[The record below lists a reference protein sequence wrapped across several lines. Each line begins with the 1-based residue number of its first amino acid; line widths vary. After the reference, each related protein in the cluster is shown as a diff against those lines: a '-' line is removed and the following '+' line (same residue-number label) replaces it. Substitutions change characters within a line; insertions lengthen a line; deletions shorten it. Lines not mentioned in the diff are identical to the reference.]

1 MITNNEKSIEI
12 IKSAIRDVPDFPKP
26 GILFK
31 DITTLI
37 SNPEA
42 FKLVTEIFADKYRG
56 VEIDYIAAPE
66 ARGFIFGAPLSL
78 ELNAGLT
85 LIRKSGKLPAKKISY
100 TYDLE
105 YGSDTLFIHED
116 AFELG
121 LPNLRSNAKPNV
133 LIIDDL
139 LATGGSSRA
148 SAELIRQLGANVVG
162 AAFVVEL
169 EFLSG
174 RQKLEE
180 TGIDVFSI
188 VRY

>member
-1 MITNNEKSIEI
+1 VITNNEKTLEI
-12 IKSAIRDVPDFPKP
+12 IRNAIRDVPDFPKP

-42 FKLVTEIFADKYRG
+42 FKLVTEIFANKFQG
-56 VEIDYIAAPE
+56 KPIDYIAAPE

-78 ELNAGLT
+78 ALGAGLT

-116 AFELG
+116 AFEANG
-121 LPNLRSNAKPNV
+121 HKANSKPNV

-139 LATGGSSRA
+139 LATGGSSKA
-148 SAELIRQLGANVVG
+148 STELIRQLGANVISKRLVWM
-162 AAFVVEL
+162 F
-169 EFLSG
+169 FL
-174 RQKLEE
+174 
-180 TGIDVFSI
+180 
-188 VRY
+188 